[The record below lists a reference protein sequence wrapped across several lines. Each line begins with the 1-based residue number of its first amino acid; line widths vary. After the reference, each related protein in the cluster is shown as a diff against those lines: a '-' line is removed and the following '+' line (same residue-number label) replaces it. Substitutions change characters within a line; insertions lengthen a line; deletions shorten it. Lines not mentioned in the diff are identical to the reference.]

1 MKNESQKINEKRLKS
16 LFRDLVDIY
25 SPFGK
30 EEQVVDYLHKYLA
43 DAGFRVERQQV
54 QGNRHNLIVAPK
66 KQEQG
71 GVVFLGHVDTVDAYD
86 FEDYGWR
93 EKGDRIFGLGTADMK
108 GGCAAMIE
116 AMTIAAENSGQQP
129 AAALALVVG
138 EEEEGDGTA
147 RLLED
152 YFFPW
157 AVIAE
162 PTSLRPCLGHFGYME
177 VLLRTSGKRRHASLA
192 SRKENAVEVLLEGL
206 IEIGR
211 TVGER
216 RPEVVYNIRD
226 LFSARAGFAVADRCE
241 AWLDIHMPPASP
253 AGEIAVEL
261 EEVFLGPPEKT
272 SDIRKTFRIATND
285 AGYELPARGPLVE
298 ALREVFAR
306 MSVAWKPDVFRSH
319 SDANQMWAAG
329 VKPILLGPGRL
340 EMAHSPEESVS
351 FSSVCRAANIYAN
364 VIDVLGRNPASL

>member
-30 EEQVVDYLHKYLA
+30 EEQVVDYLHKYLT
-43 DAGFRVERQQV
+43 DAGFRVERQHV
-54 QGNRHNLIVAPK
+54 QGNRYNLIVAPK

-116 AMTIAAENSGQQP
+116 AVTIAAENSGQQP

-147 RLLED
+147 RLLEE
-152 YFFPW
+152 YYFPW

-162 PTSLRPCLGHFGYME
+162 PTGLRPCLGHFGYME

-192 SRKENAVEVLLEGL
+192 SKKENAVEVLLEGL

-211 TVGER
+211 TVGEK

-261 EEVFLGPPEKT
+261 EEAFLGLSEKT
-272 SDIRKTFRIATND
+272 SDIRRTFRIATND
-285 AGYELPARGPLVE
+285 AGYELPARGSLVE
-298 ALREVFAR
+298 ALQEVFAR
-306 MSVAWKPDVFRSH
+306 MSVAWKSDVFRSH

-351 FSSVCRAANIYAN
+351 FSGVCRAATIYA
-364 VIDVLGRNPASL
+364 DLLGVLSRNPAPL